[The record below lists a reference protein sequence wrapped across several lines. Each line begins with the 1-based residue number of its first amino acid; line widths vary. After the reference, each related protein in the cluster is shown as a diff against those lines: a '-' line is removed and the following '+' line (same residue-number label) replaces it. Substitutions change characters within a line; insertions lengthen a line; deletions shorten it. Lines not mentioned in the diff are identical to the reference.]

1 MRRIPLPRL
10 GTFLALV
17 AAPTLVVGLAA
28 GAAEGEDPPTVYAA
42 ASLTEVFPDISSGP
56 RFQFAGSNQLAVQ
69 IRQGA
74 PADVFASASPVYTQ
88 ALYREGLVE
97 QPRVFATNTLVLAVP
112 RSNPAKLKTIQDLA
126 RRPKL
131 RLVVAGPKVP
141 IGLYTRRVLRRLG
154 LLRVLREAVSQEADV
169 KGIVGKL
176 ALGEA
181 DAGFVYATDVKAASN
196 RLTAIPIPKRGRP
209 SVRYELAVVTRTKH
223 MDAAWAF
230 VADVLG
236 AAGRR
241 ELAHAGFGL
250 PQP

>member
-1 MRRIPLPRL
+1 VRRLHKL
-10 GTFLALV
+10 LALV
-17 AAPTLVVGLAA
+17 AAPTLVVGLAV
-28 GAAEGEDPPTVYAA
+28 GAAEGGDRPTVYAA
-42 ASLTEVFPDISSGP
+42 ASLTEVFPRIAP
-56 RFQFAGSNQLAVQ
+56 EARFQFAGSNQLTVQ

-88 ALYREGLVE
+88 ALHREGLIE

-112 RSNPAKLKTIQDLA
+112 RSNPAKLHTIADLA

-131 RLVVAGPKVP
+131 QLVVARPTVP
-141 IGLYTRRVLRRLG
+141 VGLYTRQVLQRFG
-154 LLRVLREAVSQEADV
+154 LLRVLRKTVSQEADV

-181 DAGFVYATDVKAASN
+181 DAGFVYATDVKAASG

-209 SVRYELAVVTRTKH
+209 WVRYELAVVTSTKH
-223 MDAAWAF
+223 VGPAWAF

-236 AAGRR
+236 AEGRR
-241 ELAHAGFGL
+241 QLARAGFGL
-250 PQP
+250 PKP